1 MQEHFKIVMN
11 AAGNARSYSDVVR
24 RTARKRDEC
33 HKHSITKRNSDNAKL
48 GDTPRRMTDT
58 VLSSSKY
65 RQRRETI
72 SAAAAAA
79 RRSFQRRSVSE
90 GRASWIFSRSLS
102 AVSGRFDV
110 RRRPAS
116 STGGAS

>member
-1 MQEHFKIVMN
+1 MN

-24 RTARKRDEC
+24 RTARKRDESQR
-33 HKHSITKRNSDNAKL
+33 KSIIKRNSDTAKL
-48 GDTPRRMTDT
+48 GDSPRRMTDT

-72 SAAAAAA
+72 SAAALAA
-79 RRSFQRRSVSE
+79 RRSFQRRSSSE
-90 GRASWIFSRSLS
+90 GRGSCVLSRMSLS

-110 RRRPAS
+110 RRSHRGSVA
-116 STGGAS
+116 